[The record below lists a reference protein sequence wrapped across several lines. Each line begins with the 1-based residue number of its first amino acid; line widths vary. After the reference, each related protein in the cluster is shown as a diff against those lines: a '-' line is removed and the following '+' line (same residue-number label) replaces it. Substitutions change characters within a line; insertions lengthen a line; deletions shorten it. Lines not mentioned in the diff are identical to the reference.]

1 MLRSLLVDSSK
12 KLILWMLFM
21 LVILFIAGMWILS
34 SLNLN
39 YSEDTIGE
47 VRQKQ
52 IEETFFSNLN
62 KIVQTQSALERDT
75 NGLARIGSLF
85 ADLFA
90 SESNSQVLNAELGM
104 MLQDKLKDFEGTLAV
119 GIWFD
124 PEYVSLKG
132 QPISR
137 YVFRDK
143 TNSIQVLTE
152 SSSRLLSIEQQ
163 QWFDLAGIAV
173 KDKTKIE
180 GNEIHWTPAYY
191 NEITDS
197 AVLTLIKPILN
208 SQLQVVGY
216 ASTDWEA
223 KQIIDL
229 VSQVSITPNTF
240 ALLIDKN
247 KRKLSSLSRLNNE
260 RYAQKIIDSVM
271 SQDFIKLASNNAISQ
286 LKSQQQKALLQT
298 HQFAV
303 EDIEYVLYA
312 ATTPAQMLFAV
323 GVPKNEIDAVIAP
336 MRVINQ
342 RILIATSIVILL
354 LSAYLVYR
362 IALLMQE
369 LQASYTDQL
378 TGLPNRARLL
388 LDLQQHQNCTL
399 ILVNIDRFRELNSI
413 FGNDCGD
420 AVLQSLTTNIG
431 AFCQDYNHA
440 DSAKLYRLSGDEFVL
455 LGFDWSKEFLT
466 GFLRQLSD
474 FLQEQQLQWQDQDIS
489 ITATLGAAGQHDA
502 DPDKDSSPDILI
514 SYATAALK
522 IARDKSRHYAIYD
535 SKQDVERIYEQNLFW
550 ARQLKQALQQ
560 NRIVPW
566 FQPIMDNQSGEI
578 TKYECLIRM
587 IDPDGQ
593 VISPGVFLPVASNL
607 RLDSMLTRVMV
618 EKSFQKFAE
627 LDYEFSINLS
637 YRDLLDTELT
647 QFIFDQ
653 LKTYQVGKR
662 LIFEILESDGI
673 DNYNEV
679 RRFIDKA
686 KGFGCKIAI
695 DDFGTGYS
703 NFEHLLRLNVDLIK
717 IDGSLIRNLNDDQ
730 SAIIVTRGVV
740 QFARSL
746 GIKTVAEFVH
756 CEAVQ
761 KQVQALDI
769 DFSQGAY
776 FSMPKAE
783 LVETPK
789 MM

>member
-1 MLRSLLVDSSK
+1 
-12 KLILWMLFM
+12 M

-104 MLQDKLKDFEGTLAV
+104 MLQDKLKDFKGTLAV
-119 GIWFD
+119 GIWFYPD
-124 PEYVSLKG
+124 HVNLRGE
-132 QPISR
+132 PISR
-137 YVFRDK
+137 YAFRDK
-143 TNSIQVLTE
+143 KNSIQVLTQ

-163 QWFDLAGIAV
+163 QWFNLAGIAV
-173 KDKTKIE
+173 KDKTKIK
-180 GNEIHWTPAYY
+180 GNEIYWTPAYY

-197 AVLTLIKPILN
+197 AVLTLIKPIFN
-208 SQLQVVGY
+208 SQQQVVGY

-271 SQDFIKLASNNAISQ
+271 SQDFIKLASNNDISQ
-286 LKSQQQKALLQT
+286 LKSHQQKALLQT
-298 HQFAV
+298 HQFTV
-303 EDIEYVLYA
+303 EEIEYVLYA

-440 DSAKLYRLSGDEFVL
+440 DSARLYRLSGDEFVL
-455 LGFDWSKEFLT
+455 LGLDWSKEFLT

-489 ITATLGAAGQHDA
+489 ITATIGAAGQHDA

-535 SKQDVERIYEQNLFW
+535 SEQDVERIYEQNLFW

-566 FQPIMDNQSGEI
+566 FQPIMDNQSGQI

-593 VISPGVFLPVASNL
+593 VISPGVFLPVASKL

-653 LKTYQVGKR
+653 LKTYQVGER

-761 KQVQALDI
+761 KQVQALGI

-783 LVETPK
+783 LVETRS
-789 MM
+789 

>member
-39 YSEDTIGE
+39 YSEDAIGG

-52 IEETFFSNLN
+52 IEETFFNNLN
-62 KIVQTQSALERDT
+62 KIAQTQSALERYTTD
-75 NGLARIGSLF
+75 LARIGNLF
-85 ADLFA
+85 VDLYG
-90 SESNSQVLNAELGM
+90 SQSTKQDFDTELNTL
-104 MLQDKLKDFEGTLAV
+104 LKTKLNDFNGTSAV

-124 PEYVSLKG
+124 SEYVSQKDQL
-132 QPISR
+132 ISR
-137 YVFRDK
+137 YTFRDK
-143 TNSIQVLTE
+143 TNTIQTLTE
-152 SSSRLLSIEQQ
+152 SSSDLTGFKQQ
-163 QWFDLAGIAV
+163 RWFELAGL
-173 KDKTKIE
+173 KDAENNGMQGRKVY
-180 GNEIHWTPAYY
+180 WTPVYY

-208 SQLQVVGY
+208 SQQQVVGY

-223 KQIIDL
+223 KQVIDL
-229 VSQVSITPNTF
+229 VSQVSITPNSF
-240 ALLIDKN
+240 AVLIDKN

-260 RYAQKIIDSVM
+260 RYAQQIIDSVM
-271 SQDFIKLASNNAISQ
+271 RQDFIGLSTKHDISQ
-286 LKSQQQKALLQT
+286 LESRQQKTLLQM
-298 HQFAV
+298 HQFSV
-303 EDIEYVLYA
+303 EDKEYVLYA
-312 ATTPAQMLFAV
+312 AATPAQMLFAV
-323 GVPKNEIDAVIAP
+323 GMPKNEIDAVIAP
-336 MRVINQ
+336 MRMINQ

-388 LDLQQHQNCTL
+388 MDLEQHHDSTL
-399 ILVNIDRFRELNSI
+399 ILINIDRFRELNSI

-420 AVLQSLTTNIG
+420 AVLQSLAGNI
-431 AFCQDYNHA
+431 AEFCQGYNHA
-440 DSAKLYRLSGDEFVL
+440 DSARLYRLSGDEFVL
-455 LGFDWSKEFLT
+455 LGFAWTKEFLI

-474 FLQEQQLQWQDQDIS
+474 FLQEQQLKWQDQDIS
-489 ITATLGAAGQHDA
+489 LTATIGAAEQHNTDT
-502 DPDKDSSPDILI
+502 DSESSPDILI
-514 SYATAALK
+514 SHATAALR
-522 IARDKSRHYAIYD
+522 IAREKSRNYSIYNNE
-535 SKQDVERIYEQNLFW
+535 QDVKRVYEQNLFW

-560 NRIVPW
+560 DRIVPW
-566 FQPIMDNQSGEI
+566 FQPIFDNQSGRI

-587 IDPDGQ
+587 IEPDGK
-593 VISPGVFLPVASNL
+593 VISPGLFLAIASKL
-607 RLDSMLTRVMV
+607 RLDSLLTRVMV
-618 EKSFQKFAE
+618 EKSFQKFAD

-637 YRDLLDTELT
+637 YHDLLDRELT
-647 QFIFDQ
+647 QFIFEK
-653 LKTYQVGKR
+653 LKTYQVGER
-662 LIFEILESDGI
+662 LIFEILECDGI

-679 RRFIDKA
+679 RLFIDKA

-761 KQVQALDI
+761 KQVQALGI

-783 LVETPK
+783 LVETQS
-789 MM
+789 

>member
-39 YSEDTIGE
+39 YSEDAIGG

-52 IEETFFSNLN
+52 IEETFFNNLN
-62 KIVQTQSALERDT
+62 KIAQTQSALERYTTD
-75 NGLARIGSLF
+75 LARIGNLF
-85 ADLFA
+85 VDLYG
-90 SESNSQVLNAELGM
+90 SQSTKQDFDTELNTL
-104 MLQDKLKDFEGTLAV
+104 LKTKLNDFNGTSAV

-124 PEYVSLKG
+124 SEYVSQKDQL
-132 QPISR
+132 ISR
-137 YVFRDK
+137 YTFRDK
-143 TNSIQVLTE
+143 TNTLQTLTE
-152 SSSRLLSIEQQ
+152 SSSDLTGFKQQ
-163 QWFDLAGIAV
+163 RWFELAGL
-173 KDKTKIE
+173 KDAENNGMQGRKIY
-180 GNEIHWTPAYY
+180 WTPVYY

-208 SQLQVVGY
+208 SQQQVVGY

-223 KQIIDL
+223 KQVIDL

-240 ALLIDKN
+240 AVLIDKN

-260 RYAQKIIDSVM
+260 RYAQQIIDSVM
-271 SQDFIKLASNNAISQ
+271 RQDFIGLSTKHDISQ
-286 LKSQQQKALLQT
+286 LESRQQKALLQM
-298 HQFAV
+298 HQFSV
-303 EDIEYVLYA
+303 EDKEYVLYA
-312 ATTPAQMLFAV
+312 AATPAQMLFAV
-323 GVPKNEIDAVIAP
+323 GMPKNEIDAVIAP
-336 MRVINQ
+336 MRMINQ

-362 IALLMQE
+362 ITLLMQE

-388 LDLQQHQNCTL
+388 MDLEQHHDSTL
-399 ILVNIDRFRELNSI
+399 ILINIDRFRELNSI

-420 AVLQSLTTNIG
+420 AVLQSLAGNI
-431 AFCQDYNHA
+431 AEFCQGYNHA
-440 DSAKLYRLSGDEFVL
+440 DSARLYRLSGDEFVL
-455 LGFDWSKEFLT
+455 LGFAWTKEFLI

-474 FLQEQQLQWQDQDIS
+474 FLQEQQLKWQDQDIS
-489 ITATLGAAGQHDA
+489 LTATIGAAEQHNTDT
-502 DPDKDSSPDILI
+502 DSESSPDILI
-514 SYATAALK
+514 SHATAALR
-522 IARDKSRHYAIYD
+522 IAREKSRNYSIYNNE
-535 SKQDVERIYEQNLFW
+535 QDVKRVYEQNLFW

-560 NRIVPW
+560 DRIVPW
-566 FQPIMDNQSGEI
+566 FQPIFDNQSGRI

-587 IDPDGQ
+587 IEPDGK
-593 VISPGVFLPVASNL
+593 VISPGLFLAIASKL
-607 RLDSMLTRVMV
+607 RLDSLLTRVMV
-618 EKSFQKFAE
+618 EKSFQKFAD

-637 YRDLLDTELT
+637 YHDLLDRELT
-647 QFIFDQ
+647 QFIFEK
-653 LKTYQVGKR
+653 LKTYQVGER
-662 LIFEILESDGI
+662 LIFEILECDGI

-679 RRFIDKA
+679 RLFIDKA

-761 KQVQALDI
+761 KQVQALGI

-783 LVETPK
+783 LVETQS
-789 MM
+789 

>member
-39 YSEDTIGE
+39 YSEDAIGG

-52 IEETFFSNLN
+52 IEETFFNNLN
-62 KIVQTQSALERDT
+62 KIAQTQSALERYTTD
-75 NGLARIGSLF
+75 LARIGNLF
-85 ADLFA
+85 VDLYG
-90 SESNSQVLNAELGM
+90 SQSTKQDFDTELNTL
-104 MLQDKLKDFEGTLAV
+104 LKTKLNDFNGTSAV

-124 PEYVSLKG
+124 SEYVSQKDQL
-132 QPISR
+132 ISR
-137 YVFRDK
+137 YTFRDK
-143 TNSIQVLTE
+143 TNTIQTLTE
-152 SSSRLLSIEQQ
+152 SSSDLTGFKQQ
-163 QWFDLAGIAV
+163 RWFELAGL
-173 KDKTKIE
+173 KDAENNGMQGRKIY
-180 GNEIHWTPAYY
+180 WTPVYY

-208 SQLQVVGY
+208 SQQQVVGY

-223 KQIIDL
+223 KQVIDL

-240 ALLIDKN
+240 AVLIDKN

-260 RYAQKIIDSVM
+260 RYAQQIIDSVM
-271 SQDFIKLASNNAISQ
+271 RQDFIGLSTKHDISQ
-286 LKSQQQKALLQT
+286 LESRQQKALLQM
-298 HQFAV
+298 HQFSV
-303 EDIEYVLYA
+303 EDKEYVLYA
-312 ATTPAQMLFAV
+312 AATPAQMLFAV
-323 GVPKNEIDAVIAP
+323 GMPKNEIDAVIAP
-336 MRVINQ
+336 MRMINQ

-388 LDLQQHQNCTL
+388 MDLEQHHDSTL
-399 ILVNIDRFRELNSI
+399 ILINIDRFRELNSI

-420 AVLQSLTTNIG
+420 AVLQSLAGNI
-431 AFCQDYNHA
+431 AEFCQGYNHA
-440 DSAKLYRLSGDEFVL
+440 DSARLYRLSGDEFVL
-455 LGFDWSKEFLT
+455 LGFAWTKEFLI

-474 FLQEQQLQWQDQDIS
+474 FLQEQQLKWQDQDIS
-489 ITATLGAAGQHDA
+489 LTATIGAAEQHNTDT
-502 DPDKDSSPDILI
+502 DSESSPDILI
-514 SYATAALK
+514 SHATAALR
-522 IARDKSRHYAIYD
+522 IAREKSRNYSIYNNE
-535 SKQDVERIYEQNLFW
+535 QDVKRVYEQNLFW

-560 NRIVPW
+560 DRIVPW
-566 FQPIMDNQSGEI
+566 FQPIFDNQSGRI

-587 IDPDGQ
+587 IEPDGK
-593 VISPGVFLPVASNL
+593 VISPGLFLAIASKL
-607 RLDSMLTRVMV
+607 RLDSLLTRVMV
-618 EKSFQKFAE
+618 EKSFQKFAD

-637 YRDLLDTELT
+637 YHDLLDRELT
-647 QFIFDQ
+647 QFIFEK
-653 LKTYQVGKR
+653 LKTYQVGER
-662 LIFEILESDGI
+662 LIFEILECDGI

-679 RRFIDKA
+679 RLFIDKA

-761 KQVQALDI
+761 KQVQALGI

>member
-39 YSEDTIGE
+39 YSEDAIGG

-52 IEETFFSNLN
+52 IEETFFNNLN
-62 KIVQTQSALERDT
+62 KIAQTQSALERYTTD
-75 NGLARIGSLF
+75 LARIGNLF
-85 ADLFA
+85 VDLYG
-90 SESNSQVLNAELGM
+90 SQSTKQDFDTELNTL
-104 MLQDKLKDFEGTLAV
+104 LKTKLNDFNGTSAV

-124 PEYVSLKG
+124 SEYVSQKNQL
-132 QPISR
+132 ISR
-137 YVFRDK
+137 YTFRDK
-143 TNSIQVLTE
+143 TNTIQTLTE
-152 SSSRLLSIEQQ
+152 SSSDLTGFKQHR
-163 QWFDLAGIAV
+163 WFELAGL
-173 KDKTKIE
+173 KDAENNGMQGRKVY
-180 GNEIHWTPAYY
+180 WTPVYY

-208 SQLQVVGY
+208 SQQQVVGY

-223 KQIIDL
+223 KQVIDL

-240 ALLIDKN
+240 AVLIDKN

-260 RYAQKIIDSVM
+260 RYAQQIIDSVM
-271 SQDFIKLASNNAISQ
+271 RQDFIGLSTKHDISQ
-286 LKSQQQKALLQT
+286 LESRQQKALLQM
-298 HQFAV
+298 HQFSV
-303 EDIEYVLYA
+303 EDKEYVLYA
-312 ATTPAQMLFAV
+312 AATPAQMLFAV
-323 GVPKNEIDAVIAP
+323 GMPKNEIDAVIAP
-336 MRVINQ
+336 MRMINQ

-388 LDLQQHQNCTL
+388 MDLEQHHDSTL
-399 ILVNIDRFRELNSI
+399 ILINIDRFRELNSI

-420 AVLQSLTTNIG
+420 AVLQSLAGNI
-431 AFCQDYNHA
+431 AEFCQGYNHA
-440 DSAKLYRLSGDEFVL
+440 DSARLYRLSGDEFVL
-455 LGFDWSKEFLT
+455 LGFAWTKEFLI

-474 FLQEQQLQWQDQDIS
+474 FLQEQQLKWQDQDIS
-489 ITATLGAAGQHDA
+489 LTATIGAAEQHNTDT
-502 DPDKDSSPDILI
+502 DSESSPDILI
-514 SYATAALK
+514 SHATAALR
-522 IARDKSRHYAIYD
+522 IAREKSRNYSIYNNE
-535 SKQDVERIYEQNLFW
+535 QDVKRVYEQNLFW

-560 NRIVPW
+560 DRIVPW
-566 FQPIMDNQSGEI
+566 FQPIFDNQSGRI

-587 IDPDGQ
+587 IEPDGK
-593 VISPGVFLPVASNL
+593 VISPGLFLAIASKL
-607 RLDSMLTRVMV
+607 RLDSLLTRVMV
-618 EKSFQKFAE
+618 EKSFQKFAD

-637 YRDLLDTELT
+637 YHDLLDRELT
-647 QFIFDQ
+647 QFIFEK
-653 LKTYQVGKR
+653 LKTYQVGER
-662 LIFEILESDGI
+662 LIFEILECDGI

-679 RRFIDKA
+679 RLFIDKA

-761 KQVQALDI
+761 KQVQALGI

-783 LVETPK
+783 LVETQS
-789 MM
+789 

>member
-1 MLRSLLVDSSK
+1 
-12 KLILWMLFM
+12 M

-52 IEETFFSNLN
+52 IEETFFNNLN
-62 KIVQTQSALERDT
+62 QIVQTQSTLERDT
-75 NGLARIGSLF
+75 TDLARIGSLF
-85 ADLFA
+85 AELFA
-90 SESNSQVLNAELGM
+90 SQRNSQVLNAELSV
-104 MLQDKLKDFEGTLAV
+104 MLQAKLNDFKNTSAV
-119 GIWFD
+119 GIWFL
-124 PEYVSLKG
+124 PEHVSQGAK
-132 QPISR
+132 PISR
-137 YVFRDK
+137 YAFRDK
-143 TNSIQVLTE
+143 TASIEVLTE
-152 SSSRLLSIEQQ
+152 SNSQLLSFEQQ
-163 QWFDLAGIAV
+163 HWFNLTDMAAV
-173 KDKTKIE
+173 EDVDIQRD
-180 GNEIHWTPAYY
+180 EIYWTPAYY

-197 AVLTLIKPILN
+197 AVLTLIKPVLN
-208 SQLQVVGY
+208 SQQQVVGY
-216 ASTDWEA
+216 ATTDWEA
-223 KQIIDL
+223 DQIVDL

-271 SQDFIKLASNNAISQ
+271 SQEFIELQFNNAISRLQ
-286 LKSQQQKALLQT
+286 TSQQKALLQT
-298 HQFAV
+298 HQFTV
-303 EDIEYVLYA
+303 DDNEYVLYA

-388 LDLQQHQNCTL
+388 LDLEHQRKNTL

-420 AVLQSLTTNIG
+420 AVLQSLTESIA
-431 AFCQDYNHA
+431 AFCRDYNHA
-440 DSAKLYRLSGDEFVL
+440 DNARLYRLSGDEFVL
-455 LGFDWSKEFLT
+455 LGFAWSKEFLT

-474 FLQEQQLQWQDQDIS
+474 FLQEQHLQWQDQDIS
-489 ITATLGAAGQHDA
+489 ITATIGAASQHDA
-502 DPDKDSSPDILI
+502 GAINDNSPDIVI
-514 SYATAALK
+514 SHATAALK
-522 IARDKSRHYAIYD
+522 IARHTSRHYAIYN
-535 SKQDVERIYEQNLFW
+535 SKQDVERVYEQNLFW

-560 NRIVPW
+560 DRIVPW
-566 FQPIMDNQSGEI
+566 FQPIIDNQNGQIS
-578 TKYECLIRM
+578 KYECLIRM
-587 IDPDGQ
+587 IDPDNE
-593 VISPGVFLPVASNL
+593 VISPGVFLPVASKL
-607 RLDSMLTRVMV
+607 RLDSLLTRVMV
-618 EKSFQKFAE
+618 EKSFQKFAK
-627 LDYEFSINLS
+627 LNYEFSINLS
-637 YRDLLDTELT
+637 YRDLLDTELI
-647 QFIFDQ
+647 QFIFEK
-653 LKTYQVGKR
+653 LKTYHVGER

-679 RRFIDKA
+679 RQFIDKA
-686 KGFGCKIAI
+686 KSFGCKIAI
-695 DDFGTGYS
+695 DDFGSGYS

-717 IDGSLIRNLNDDQ
+717 IDGSLIKNLNEDQ
-730 SAIIVTRGVV
+730 SAIVVTRGVV

-761 KQVQALDI
+761 NQVQALGI

-776 FSMPKAE
+776 FSMPRSE
-783 LVETPK
+783 LADTLSNG
-789 MM
+789 